1 MCIYEIT
8 EAITAVANV
17 VSAAVQVQE
26 ARVEK
31 AQYEYETDLYTS
43 HAKKLENRATTEL
56 QNGIEKARRQRLNA
70 ILDGAE
76 QTTIIAAGN
85 LGVTSQTSLNIIDDE
100 KLNGELDA
108 LTTLKTAEQKHAT
121 YIDKANQYYANA
133 ALSAT
138 KAKNAY
144 IDNTIEYFKTGTK
157 DKVSTIGS
165 IFKKGSKK

>member
-1 MCIYEIT
+1 MCIYEVT
-8 EAITAVANV
+8 EIVTAVANA
-17 VSAAVQVQE
+17 VSAAVKVQE

-31 AQYEYETDLYTS
+31 AQYEYESELYTS

-56 QNGIEKARRQRLNA
+56 QNGIEKARKQRLNA

-76 QTTIIAAGN
+76 QTAIIASGN
-85 LGVTSQTSLNIIDDE
+85 LGVTSQTSLNIVDDE

-108 LTTLKTAEQKHAT
+108 LTTLKTAEQKYST

-133 ALSAT
+133 ELSSQ

-144 IDNTIEYFKTGTK
+144 LDNAIEYAKSNTK
-157 DKVSTIGS
+157 GKLSNIYSLFEEG
-165 IFKKGSKK
+165 I

>member
-1 MCIYEIT
+1 M
-8 EAITAVANV
+8 
-17 VSAAVQVQE
+17 
-26 ARVEK
+26 
-31 AQYEYETDLYTS
+31 
-43 HAKKLENRATTEL
+43 
-56 QNGIEKARRQRLNA
+56 
-70 ILDGAE
+70 DGAE

-85 LGVTSQTSLNIIDDE
+85 LGVTSQTSLNIVDDE

-108 LTTLKTAEQKHAT
+108 LTTLKTAEQKYAT

-133 ALSAT
+133 ELSAT

-165 IFKKGSKK
+165 VFKKGSKK